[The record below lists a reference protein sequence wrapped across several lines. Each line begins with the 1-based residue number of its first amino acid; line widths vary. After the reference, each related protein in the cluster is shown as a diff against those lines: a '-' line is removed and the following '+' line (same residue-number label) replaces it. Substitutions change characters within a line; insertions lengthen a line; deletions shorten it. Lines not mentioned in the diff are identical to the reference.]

1 MNIEIE
7 ENNLIKK
14 LESANILSQF
24 PVVSREPQAAG
35 WHINKCLCHKRK
47 GRLLNS
53 LASAIRG
60 SSRNSIVI
68 ID

>member
-14 LESANILSQF
+14 LESANTLSRF

-47 GRLLNS
+47 GRLL
-53 LASAIRG
+53 
-60 SSRNSIVI
+60 
-68 ID
+68 

>member
-14 LESANILSQF
+14 LESANILSQY

-47 GRLLNS
+47 GRLLEVNKDRDHPVG
-53 LASAIRG
+53 L
-60 SSRNSIVI
+60 NV
-68 ID
+68 